1 MKPSDFQMI
10 RSKGALPDPAH
21 AEIHSVIE
29 ELWDPYVD
37 SVTTLLSQ
45 LEEAAMELESGKN
58 SRENCSKIR
67 RILHS
72 IKGDSGMTGLMDVYS
87 LCHEAESAFEEIP
100 DMSGRADMV
109 LRVKDWIE
117 TVIEIVRRGG
127 NGKSG
132 SFEKSQPRKIKTLV
146 IDDDQVC
153 RQRVSMI
160 VQDFCECTFANDGKR
175 GFELFKK
182 AFEEGQPFQFVTL
195 DIQMPDMDGH
205 ETLSAIR
212 LLEQQHGV
220 EGLDGAKIVM
230 ITSQH
235 HSSHI
240 FSAFRE
246 GCEAYVIKTNLGEK
260 LPEEMANLGLL
271 TMKPNY
277 SIR

>member
-1 MKPSDFQMI
+1 MI
-10 RSKGALPDPAH
+10 RSNGTLPDPAH
-21 AEIHSVIE
+21 ADIHSVIE

-37 SVTTLLSQ
+37 SVGTLLSQ

-58 SRENCSKIR
+58 AKENCSKIR

-87 LCHEAESAFEEIP
+87 LCHQAESAFEEIP

-117 TVIEIVRRGG
+117 TVIELVRRGE
-127 NGKSG
+127 NGKAG
-132 SFEKSQPRKIKTLV
+132 SFEKAQPRKIKTLV

-153 RQRVSMI
+153 RQRVRMI
-160 VQDFCECTFANDGKR
+160 LEEFCECTFANDGKR
-175 GFELFKK
+175 GYDLFRQ
-182 AFEEGQPFQFVTL
+182 ALDEGQTYQLVTL
-195 DIQMPDMDGH
+195 DIQMPELDGH

-212 LLEQQHGV
+212 LLEQQHGI
-220 EGLDGAKIVM
+220 EGLDGCKIIM

-240 FSAFRE
+240 FAAFRE
-246 GCEAYVIKTNLGEK
+246 GCEAYVIKTNLGER

-271 TMKPNY
+271 TMTPNY
-277 SIR
+277 TIR

>member
-1 MKPSDFQMI
+1 MI
-10 RSKGALPDPAH
+10 RSNGALPDPTR
-21 AEIHSVIE
+21 AEIQSVIE

-37 SVTTLLSQ
+37 SVSTLLSQ

-58 SRENCSKIR
+58 IQENCSKIR

-100 DMSGRADMV
+100 VMSERADMV
-109 LRVKDWIE
+109 LRIKDWIE
-117 TVIEIVRRGG
+117 SVIEFVRLGG
-127 NGKSG
+127 DRKIDPL
-132 SFEKSQPRKIKTLV
+132 ETAQPRKIKTLV

-153 RQRVSMI
+153 RQRVRMI
-160 VQDFCECTFANDGKR
+160 VQDFCECDFADDGKQGYDKYR
-175 GFELFKK
+175 KTL
-182 AFEEGQPFQFVTL
+182 EEGQPFQLITL
-195 DIQMPDMDGH
+195 DIQMPKLDGH

-212 LLEQQHGV
+212 LLEQQHGI
-220 EGLDGAKIVM
+220 EGLDGVKVIM

-240 FSAFRE
+240 FSAFRG

-260 LPEEMANLGLL
+260 LPEEMARLGLL
-271 TMKPNY
+271 KMKPNY

>member
-1 MKPSDFQMI
+1 MI
-10 RSKGALPDPAH
+10 RSNGTLPNPAH
-21 AEIHSVIE
+21 ADIHSVIE

-37 SVTTLLSQ
+37 SVSTLLAQ
-45 LEEAAMELESGKN
+45 LEEAALELESGK
-58 SRENCSKIR
+58 SITDNCSRIR

-87 LCHEAESAFEEIP
+87 LCHQAESAFEEIP

-117 TVIEIVRRGG
+117 AVIEFVRRGE
-127 NGKSG
+127 NGKPETSDRV
-132 SFEKSQPRKIKTLV
+132 QHRKINTLV

-160 VQDFCECTFANDGKR
+160 VRDFCECTFANDGKQ

-182 AFEEGQPFQFVTL
+182 AFEDGQSFQLVTL

-212 LLEQQHGV
+212 LLEQKHGV
-220 EGLDGAKIVM
+220 EGLDGCKVIM

-235 HSSHI
+235 HSDHI

-246 GCEAYVIKTNLGEK
+246 GCEAYVIKTNLGKK

>member
-1 MKPSDFQMI
+1 M
-10 RSKGALPDPAH
+10 PDPARVD
-21 AEIHSVIE
+21 IRSVIE

-37 SVTTLLSQ
+37 SVSTLLVQ
-45 LEEAAMELESGKN
+45 LEEAAMELESGTNVKD
-58 SRENCSKIR
+58 NCSRIR

-109 LRVKDWIE
+109 LRVKDWID
-117 TVIEIVRRGG
+117 TVIGIVRGGG
-127 NGKSG
+127 NDKSDA
-132 SFEKSQPRKIKTLV
+132 SITTQPRKIKTLV

-153 RQRVSMI
+153 RQRVRMI
-160 VQDFCECTFANDGKR
+160 VQDFCECTFANDGKQ
-175 GFELFKK
+175 GFESFKK
-182 AFEEGQPFQFVTL
+182 AFEEGQPYHFVTL

-205 ETLSAIR
+205 ETLAAIR
-212 LLEQQHGV
+212 LFEQQHGV

-246 GCEAYVIKTNLGEK
+246 GCEAYVIKTNLGGK

>member
-1 MKPSDFQMI
+1 MKPSDFQLI
-10 RSKGALPDPAH
+10 RSNGALPDPTH
-21 AEIHSVIE
+21 ADIQSVID

-37 SVTTLLSQ
+37 SVSTLLVQ
-45 LEEAAMELESGKN
+45 LEEAAMELESGQNIKD
-58 SRENCSKIR
+58 NCSKIR

-117 TVIEIVRRGG
+117 TVMEIVQRGG
-127 NGKSG
+127 NCKPESPDAA
-132 SFEKSQPRKIKTLV
+132 QPQKIKTLV

-160 VQDFCECTFANDGKR
+160 VAEFCECTFANDGKQ
-175 GFELFKK
+175 GFELFHK
-182 AFEEGQPFQFVTL
+182 AFEDGQPFQFVTL

-212 LLEQQHGV
+212 LLEQQHGI
-220 EGLDGAKIVM
+220 EGLDGAKIIM